1 VNAKTKDNTTPLHL
15 SVQFEHLEIISLLLK
30 NGAECL
36 KDDELL
42 TPYDLSNGN
51 KKIQQ
56 LLLNHFVELK
66 KIIQL
71 KEKGNTFFSK
81 KQYPEAI
88 QVYQEILGLDKDNH
102 IIYSNLSACFFQLNQ
117 WEESL
122 KNATKCVELNSRF
135 IKGYYRMGVALKKMG
150 KAKRAV
156 EVFNQGLQLDPKN
169 EALLE
174 EITSI
179 LNE

>member
-15 SVQFEHLEIISLLLK
+15 SVQFEHFEIISLLLK
-30 NGAECL
+30 NGAKCS
-36 KDDELL
+36 KDDELM
-42 TPYDLSNGN
+42 TPYDLTSN
-51 KKIQQ
+51 KTIQQ
-56 LLLNHFVELK
+56 LLLNHFVDLK

-71 KEKGNTFFSK
+71 KEKGNTLFSK
-81 KQYPEAI
+81 KQFQDAI
-88 QVYQEILGLDKDNH
+88 NIYEEILILDKDNF

-122 KNATKCVELNSRF
+122 KYATKCVELNSTF
-135 IKGYYRMGVALKKMG
+135 VKGYYRMGVALKKMG
-150 KAKRAV
+150 KSKRAV
-156 EVFNQGLQLDPKN
+156 EIFNEGLKLDQKN
-169 EALLE
+169 EALLQ